1 MEKPLNNKLTYYLGL
16 AIIIIQFLGY
26 GFLFVQDR
34 NEVVGR
40 VDKTEEAIKEIKEH
54 LKTLDKVRTMEHN
67 LKRFMEQQGYKYLD

>member
-26 GFLFVQDR
+26 GFLFTQDR
-34 NEVVGR
+34 NMVVNR
-40 VDKTEEAIKEIKEH
+40 VEKTEEAVKEIKSQ
-54 LKTLDKVRTMEHN
+54 LKTLEKVKIMEHN